1 MVVNI
6 GDVSFNYNEF
16 GEGKPVLM
24 LHGYCLDHRVMES
37 AFEPV
42 FMKNK
47 GFRRIYIDLPG
58 MGLSTGED
66 SIKNCDDM
74 LEILLEFIDKVI
86 GKEHFM
92 IFGYS
97 YGGYLAR
104 AILQRYEE
112 MVDGLLLLCP
122 VIIPNYKDR
131 NIASSTV
138 LEKDEEF
145 VQTLSQ
151 IEDDDYLSEFV
162 IQNEFTYRRYV
173 NDIRDALSLA
183 KKDFVKEYKK
193 NGYELTDNLNE
204 VSKVF
209 GKPMVT

>member
-6 GDVSFNYNEF
+6 GEVSFNYKEI

-24 LHGYCLDHRVMES
+24 IHGYCLDHRVMES

-42 FMKNK
+42 FTKNK

-66 SIKNCDDM
+66 NIKNCEDM
-74 LEILLEFIDKVI
+74 LKILLEFIDKVI

-122 VIIPNYKDR
+122 VIIPNY
-131 NIASSTV
+131 
-138 LEKDEEF
+138 
-145 VQTLSQ
+145 
-151 IEDDDYLSEFV
+151 
-162 IQNEFTYRRYV
+162 
-173 NDIRDALSLA
+173 
-183 KKDFVKEYKK
+183 
-193 NGYELTDNLNE
+193 
-204 VSKVF
+204 
-209 GKPMVT
+209 